1 MEQLLFL
8 SIGNGNNNMNST
20 NMELSETKN
29 GGLKMLG
36 IIVIAIIGEVAFL
49 VRNFNKLNF
58 RTVTNGLLMLF
69 NIWLAYFV
77 NRLLLTM
84 CYKSLA

>member
-1 MEQLLFL
+1 MSNFMANYFGPLDKNACIYFL
-8 SIGNGNNNMNST
+8 
-20 NMELSETKN
+20 
-29 GGLKMLG
+29 
-36 IIVIAIIGEVAFL
+36 IITIIFFVFLVIAIIGEVAFL

>member
-1 MEQLLFL
+1 MANYFGPLDKNACIYFL
-8 SIGNGNNNMNST
+8 
-20 NMELSETKN
+20 
-29 GGLKMLG
+29 
-36 IIVIAIIGEVAFL
+36 IITIIFFVFLVIAIIGEVAFL

>member
-1 MEQLLFL
+1 MSNFMANYFGPLDKNACVYFL
-8 SIGNGNNNMNST
+8 
-20 NMELSETKN
+20 
-29 GGLKMLG
+29 
-36 IIVIAIIGEVAFL
+36 IITIIFFVFLVIAIIGEVAFL